1 MRYYDSASDTLIK
14 GLIDL
19 SDVESVTQGLL
30 SSSGSG
36 GSNGMQVG
44 ATAGTPTSQYAASTK
59 KALNTLI
66 SGANSSLMAATA
78 ASEAPDPK
86 CYFELRTSKRV
97 YCFCAKS
104 QLESSKWVKQL
115 QICCLDS

>member
-30 SSSGSG
+30 SSSG
-36 GSNGMQVG
+36 M
-44 ATAGTPTSQYAASTK
+44 AAAAGTPTSQPSQYAASTK

-66 SGANSSLMAATA
+66 SGANSSLMAA
-78 ASEAPDPK
+78 ASELPDAK
-86 CYFELRTSKRV
+86 CYFELRTSKRL

-104 QLESSKWVKQL
+104 QQESSKWVKQL

>member
-30 SSSGSG
+30 SSSGIA
-36 GSNGMQVG
+36 G
-44 ATAGTPTSQYAASTK
+44 APTSQPSQYAASTK

-66 SGANSSLMAATA
+66 SGANSSLMAA
-78 ASEAPDPK
+78 ASEILDAK

-104 QLESSKWVKQL
+104 QQESSKWVKQL
-115 QICCLDS
+115 QICCLDF